1 MFEFPTENEG
11 SHPGVRMGSVW
22 ERRSQNRLPGCTVD
36 IEGIGLIEGVQCTG
50 GGVWEDERLEDD

>member
-50 GGVWEDERLEDD
+50 GGV